1 MLMRVTLTAFIA
13 IAIAAP
19 TTNSAPRRTAQAD
32 ACSLLTD
39 AQVNAAI
46 EATTQPGRHVT
57 ASSTRQCMWSDDPDH
72 ALDHRRV
79 VLTYSAPTS
88 FDIGKKVSHPTAESV
103 SGVGDDAYY
112 EFFGTDAPALV
123 VKKGGTVFTI
133 RLLNGLKAKALDLA
147 TVKTRELD
155 LAKAVAA
162 KV

>member
-19 TTNSAPRRTAQAD
+19 TTNSAPRRTTQAD
-32 ACSLLTD
+32 ACTLLTD

-46 EATTQPGRHVT
+46 EAKTQPGRHAV
-57 ASSTRQCMWSDDPDH
+57 ASSTKQCMWSDDPDH
-72 ALDHRRV
+72 ALEHRRV

-88 FDIGKKVSHPTAESV
+88 FDVGKKVSHPAAEAV

-112 EFFGTDAPALV
+112 EFFGADAPALV

-133 RLLNGLKAKALDLA
+133 RVLNGLKAKALDQTA
-147 TVKTRELD
+147 VKTRELD
-155 LAKAVAA
+155 LAKAVAT
-162 KV
+162 KL

>member
-19 TTNSAPRRTAQAD
+19 TTNSTLHLATQAD

-46 EATTQPGRHVT
+46 EATTQPGRHVA
-57 ASSTRQCMWSDDPDH
+57 ASSTKQCMWSDDPDH

-88 FDIGKKVSHPTAESV
+88 FDIGKKVSHPAAESV

-133 RLLNGLKAKALDLA
+133 RLLNGFKAKALDQA
-147 TVKTRELD
+147 TVKSRELA